1 MKKHSKMLLAVV
13 AAAAIALP
21 TLSVAGTASAAS
33 KITTCSTKAPKSSD
47 KVVAAAQVELLKA
60 ATPSTKWSGPT
71 TGPAAQKAGGTVVLI
86 PSVATNEGDTS
97 VFAGFSAAAKAIGWT
112 VKTIDGGGTA
122 SNNQAAFEQALA
134 LKPIGILVSSMDPTA
149 MAPEFAKAKAA
160 GIPVVANH
168 TGWYAGPS
176 SSSPDLFTNITSDP
190 ATIARVAADCAL
202 VATNGKAF
210 VSISSCG
217 NELSICVTKEDSI
230 AATIKKAKGS
240 AVLVTHYYP
249 FEDHPQMEGGL
260 AAADY
265 QKYGKKLNIRLSVND
280 GYADASIPNL
290 KALGVTAAGPP
301 LFIAAG
307 DGSVAAFK
315 RIRAGQFQIATVAEP
330 LLEHGWQ
337 MADELNRALAGQ
349 KPSGYVTYPHITTI
363 ENVNLE
369 GGKNNTYDPAN
380 GYQAAYKKIWGVK

>member
-1 MKKHSKMLLAVV
+1 MKKHNRMLLVALAAV
-13 AAAAIALP
+13 AIAVP
-21 TLSVAGTASAAS
+21 SMTAPATAAS
-33 KITTCSTKAPKSSD
+33 NITTCSTKLPKSSD
-47 KVVAAAQVELLKA
+47 PVLAKAQAELLKA
-60 ATPSTKWSGPT
+60 ATPTTKWAGPT
-71 TGPAAQKAGGTVVLI
+71 TGPKAQKKGGTVVVI

-97 VFAGFSAAAKAIGWT
+97 VFAGFTQAAKSLGWT
-112 VKTIDGGGTA
+112 VKTIDGGGSA

-160 GIPVVANH
+160 GIPVVSNH

-176 SSSPDLFTNITSDP
+176 KSSPDLFTNITSDP
-190 ATIARVAADCAL
+190 ATIATIAADCAL
-202 VATNGKAF
+202 VATNGKAQ

-217 NELSICVTKEDSI
+217 NELSICVTKEDAI

-265 QKYGKKLNIRLSVND
+265 QKFGKKLNIRLSVND

-290 KALGVTAAGPP
+290 TALGVTPAGPP

-307 DGSVAAFK
+307 DGSAVAFK

-330 LLEHGWQ
+330 LNEHGWQ
-337 MADELNRALAGQ
+337 MADELNRALAGAA
-349 KPSGYVTYPHITTI
+349 PSTYVTYPHITTI

-380 GYQAAYKKIWGVK
+380 GYQAAYKKIWGVN

>member
-1 MKKHSKMLLAVV
+1 MKKHNRMLLVALAAV
-13 AAAAIALP
+13 AIAVP
-21 TLSVAGTASAAS
+21 SMTTAPATAAS

-47 KVVAAAQVELLKA
+47 PVLAKAQAELLKA
-60 ATPSTKWSGPT
+60 ATPSTKWEGPT
-71 TGPAAQKAGGTVVLI
+71 TGPAAQKSGGTVVVI

-97 VFAGFSAAAKAIGWT
+97 VFNGFSEAAKALGWT

-160 GIPVVANH
+160 GIPVVSNH

-176 SSSPDLFTNITSDP
+176 KTSPDLFTNITSDP
-190 ATIARVAADCAL
+190 ATIARIAADCAL
-202 VATNGKAF
+202 VATNGKAQ

-265 QKYGKKLNIRLSVND
+265 QKFGKKLNIRLSVND

-290 KALGVTAAGPP
+290 KALGVTKVGPP

-307 DGSVAAFK
+307 DGSAAAFK
-315 RIRAGQFQIATVAEP
+315 RIRAGEFQIATVAEP
-330 LLEHGWQ
+330 LNEHGWQ
-337 MADELNRALAGQ
+337 MADELNRALAG
-349 KPSGYVTYPHITTI
+349 KAPSTYVTYPHITTI
-363 ENVNLE
+363 ENVDLE

-380 GYQAAYKKIWGVK
+380 GYQTAYKKIWGVK